1 MRKFGYILIYVVL
14 FNSVN
19 SSYAQNNDEN
29 LKEIIN
35 KIYTEAHK
43 DSTAWNRMAE
53 MCDLFGPR
61 LTGSENLNNALKW
74 AEKKMKEDGLTN
86 VVADEVELP
95 SWVRG
100 KEYFRLISPWSGDIP
115 MLSLGGSIGTGG
127 KVLKG
132 KIIPISSKE
141 DLEAK
146 KDLIKNNIVLFD
158 EKYVDYGHN
167 VQYRVWGASW
177 AAKYGAIASIIRP
190 VTQKSSQNAHTGV
203 MHYIDTIPKIPCLSI
218 TDEGANLLRRLY
230 SRGVIPEVE
239 IYMEAHESNS
249 RMSYNLMGELKG
261 TTQADEIVAC
271 GGHSDSWDTGI
282 GTGAHDDA
290 SECIASWEAVKLLK
304 KLGLKTKRTIR
315 TVLWADEEYR
325 QTGGKKY
332 AEKHGKEP
340 HFGLLEFDSGC
351 FTPNSIGFTGPDSL
365 YDKLKS
371 YESYL
376 SVIDATFNVHKGG
389 GGVDIRAMQ
398 ELGYP
403 VMGLGTKND
412 SYFVYH
418 HSPLDVPEAV
428 NPKELNDCVAA
439 IAIIMYIYGNF

>member
-1 MRKFGYILIYVVL
+1 MKEIRYLIFIIIL
-14 FNSVN
+14 FNITYST
-19 SSYAQNNDEN
+19 YAESNNEN
-29 LKEIIN
+29 LKEEIN
-35 KIYTEAHK
+35 KIYIEAHK

-61 LTGSENLNNALKW
+61 LTGSENLNNALVW
-74 AEKKMKEDGLTN
+74 AEKKMKEDGLSN

-100 KEYFRLISPWSGDIP
+100 KEYFRLVSPWSGEIP
-115 MLSLGGSIGTGG
+115 MLGLGGSIGTNG
-127 KVLKG
+127 KILKG
-132 KIIPISSKE
+132 KVIPISSKE
-141 DLEAK
+141 DLDAK
-146 KDLIKNNIVLFD
+146 KDLVKNNIVLFD
-158 EKYVDYGHN
+158 EKYLDYGHN
-167 VQYRVWGASW
+167 VQYRVWGSSW

-190 VTQKSSQNAHTGV
+190 VTPKSNQNAHTGV
-203 MHYIDTIPKIPCLSI
+203 MRYVDTIQKIPCLSI

-230 SRGVIPEVE
+230 TRGITPEVE
-239 IYMEAHESNS
+239 IYMEAHESTP
-249 RMSYNLMGELKG
+249 RMSYNVMGEYRG
-261 TTQADEIVAC
+261 TTMAGEIVAC
-271 GGHSDSWDTGI
+271 GGHSDSWDAGI

-290 SECIASWEAVKLLK
+290 SACIASWEAVKLLK
-304 KLGLKTKRTIR
+304 RLGLKTKRTIR

-340 HFGLLEFDSGC
+340 HLGLLEFDSGC
-351 FTPNSIGFTGPDSL
+351 FTPNSVGFTGPDSL

-371 YESYL
+371 FESYF
-376 SVIDATFNVHKGG
+376 SIIDTSFNVNKGG
-389 GGVDIRAMQ
+389 GGVDVRGMQ
-398 ELGYP
+398 DLGYP

-412 SYFVYH
+412 SYFLYH
-418 HSPLDVPEAV
+418 HSPLDVPESV